1 MNFDRFR
8 HAGEAR
14 LFNVDLIDPVRQA
27 LHIEIAQ
34 IAGRQSISILI
45 GPADDLNHRFHAEA
59 VGVSYPETQFT
70 AIALAKERHSAK
82 EENSCE
88 SRHERSAFVV

>member
-8 HAGEAR
+8 YACEAR
-14 LFNVDLIDPVRQA
+14 LFNFDLIDAVRQA

-45 GPADDLNHRFHAEA
+45 GPADDLDHRFHAQT
-59 VGVSYPETQFT
+59 VGIGHSKAQFT

-82 EENSCE
+82 ETNGCE
-88 SRHERSAFVV
+88 SRHEQSAFVV